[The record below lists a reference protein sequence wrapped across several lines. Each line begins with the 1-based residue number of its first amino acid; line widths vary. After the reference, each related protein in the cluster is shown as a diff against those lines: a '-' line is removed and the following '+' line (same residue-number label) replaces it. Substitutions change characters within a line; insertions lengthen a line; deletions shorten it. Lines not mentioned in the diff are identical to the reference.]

1 MPLPARQR
9 AERAFR
15 EAWLRGCSMGDCDQA
30 YWLAY
35 DGIEP
40 AQVDHDYQPSPHDRR
55 DRSPAAASLP

>member
-1 MPLPARQR
+1 MSLSACRR
-9 AERAFR
+9 AVEVAERAFR

-40 AQVDHDYQPSPHDRR
+40 AQLDHDYQPSP
-55 DRSPAAASLP
+55 P